1 MPTQDTR
8 ASELAKLKNK
18 LIELE
23 NQLKEEKKMTL
34 KLRDKSESK
43 IQQIIMTDTLI
54 TEELQSFKWKKEKH
68 LYNQKYLLEQS
79 LDKLLEINKRENYI
93 KLEIAEFDLLLYDNE
108 LLHNTIKELSNE
120 QLQTTMKFDKD
131 IEEKAQHNFDSRI
144 KMEELQRKVIN
155 SFNENYKRDAV
166 KIIEIHAVVF

>member
-1 MPTQDTR
+1 MPAQDTKV
-8 ASELAKLKNK
+8 SELAKLKNK

-54 TEELQSFKWKKEKH
+54 SEELQSFKWRKEKH
-68 LYNQKYLLEQS
+68 LYNQKYLLDQS
-79 LDKLLEINKRENYI
+79 LSKLLDINKRENSI
-93 KLEIAEFDLLLYDNE
+93 RQEIAEFDLLLYDNE

-120 QLQTTMKFDKD
+120 QLQTSLKFDKD
-131 IEEKAQHNFDSRI
+131 IEKKAQHNFDSRI
-144 KMEELQRKVIN
+144 AMEELQRKVIK

-166 KIIEIHAVVF
+166 R